1 MQLRLK
7 RSFPWTVLL
16 LFATELVAR
25 AAEEGAETGFP
36 GEVVFKW
43 INFAIV
49 FGAIVYLTWKYAPG
63 FFSSR
68 AAAIRREL
76 EEAKH
81 SFEESRKRLDDI
93 ERHLAE
99 LDREIDKLNREAREE
114 QAAERERSRVAG
126 RAEAEKILAAARTE
140 IQATTRAAKIEMKA
154 YAARLA
160 VSRAAEQIR
169 ERMTPE
175 RQAATVERFVRSLQA
190 RSRS

>member
-7 RSFPWTVLL
+7 RSVPWTALL
-16 LFATELVAR
+16 LFATQLVAR
-25 AAEEGAETGFP
+25 PAEEGAETGFP
-36 GEVVFKW
+36 GEATFKW

-49 FGAIVYLTWKYAPG
+49 FTAIVYLTWKYAPP

-76 EEAKH
+76 EEANR
-81 SFEESRKRLDDI
+81 SFEESRKRLDEI

-99 LDREIDKLNREAREE
+99 LDRELDQLNREALQE
-114 QAAERERSRVAG
+114 QAAERERI
-126 RAEAEKILAAARTE
+126 RAAARTDAEKILAAARAE
-140 IQATTRAAKIEMKA
+140 IEATTRAAKAEMKA

-160 VSRAAEQIR
+160 VARAGEQIR

-175 RQAATVERFVRSLQA
+175 RQATTVERFVRSLEA